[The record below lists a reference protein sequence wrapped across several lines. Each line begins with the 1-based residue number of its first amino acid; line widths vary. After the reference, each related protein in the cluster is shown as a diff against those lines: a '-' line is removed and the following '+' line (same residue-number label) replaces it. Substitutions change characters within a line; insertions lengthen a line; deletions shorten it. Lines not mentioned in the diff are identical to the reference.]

1 MTCAGYLPNFQ
12 RQLNPADPLGS
23 VNCVAYSFAMAGE
36 DDSCGAKHPTG
47 ERVRS
52 WTGDKSGGLT
62 LAQGDDALRRG
73 FAIDLDTRY
82 GIDFDTFHR
91 RIVGGAS
98 AVVLGGY
105 APLLGT
111 AFAGSTTFR
120 GNHAILVAAATPSAA
135 RKLDPLCDGRRK
147 GLANDAPHGTWIPI
161 DLLRR
166 FIGALED
173 DAGHRIGAD
182 GDRVWASF
190 SRDNEPDF
198 AASVQPLHGASH
210 RRFAVYAVG
219 ADGRIKPNPAVR
231 RTGGF
236 SATCTAPRRYLWPGH
251 GSKSLVLLTSGFLR
265 GRYIVSAYAEEIG

>member
-1 MTCAGYLPNFQ
+1 MTCPRFLPLFQ

-52 WTGDKSGGLT
+52 WTGDKTGGLT

-73 FAIDLDTRY
+73 FEIDLDTRY
-82 GIDFDTFHR
+82 AMDFAAFHK

-98 AVVLGGY
+98 AVVIGGY

-111 AFAGSTTFR
+111 AFAGSSTFR
-120 GNHAILVAAATPSAA
+120 GNHAILVAAATPSAV
-135 RKLDPLCDGRRK
+135 RKLDPLCDARRK
-147 GLANDAPHGTWIPI
+147 GIADDRPHGTWMPI
-161 DLLRR
+161 DLLRLFLGALR
-166 FIGALED
+166 NDAGQLIGA
-173 DAGHRIGAD
+173 H

-190 SRDNEPDF
+190 SRDNEPGYT
-198 AASVQPLHGASH
+198 ASVQPLHGDTR
-210 RRFAVYAVG
+210 RRFAVYDIG
-219 ADGRIKPNPAVR
+219 ADGRIGPNPAIR

-251 GSKSLVLLTSGFLR
+251 GSKSLVQLTSGFLR
-265 GRYIVSAYAEEIG
+265 GRYIVSAYAKELG